1 MKKVLAITV
10 ALMIAAIVLTPA
22 LGYTNQAAG
31 NQSYTAKSGPH
42 GDYSFKSL
50 GAPAHNLTPAMAAN
64 KYSFK
69 APAVQSNRAPYSFKQ
84 GSAMPYSIKLDGV
97 DNAVAMGMKTKK
109 GAALLGS
116 MNKKGSETITPA
128 VETTPV
134 EMVPVANVTTP
145 VVEPAPVEQPMF
157 TIDGIVFDDANGNG
171 VMDNNETGMVGWTVN
186 IEQPAGTVINNVT
199 TDNDGKF
206 AFMDLAAGEYTV
218 SEVIQMGWNL
228 VSPVEGK
235 FTQNI
240 VNENATNLV
249 FANQVVPAAPT
260 NLTA

>member
-31 NQSYTAKSGPH
+31 NQSYTAKSGSL

-50 GAPAHNLTPAMAAN
+50 GVPAHNLTPAMVAN
-64 KYSFK
+64 KHSFK
-69 APAVQSNRAPYSFKQ
+69 APAVQSNRIPYSFKQ
-84 GSAMPYSIKLDGV
+84 GSALPYSMKLGGV
-97 DNAVAMGMKTKK
+97 DNAIAMGYQTKK

-116 MNKKGSETITPA
+116 MNKAPATPTPA
-128 VETTPV
+128 VEATPV
-134 EMVPVANVTTP
+134 ETVPMANVTVP
-145 VVEPAPVEQPMF
+145 AVEPATVEQPKF
-157 TIDGIVFDDANGNG
+157 TIEGVVFDDANGNG

-206 AFMDLAAGEYTV
+206 AFMDLAAGDYTV

-228 VSPVEGK
+228 ISPAEGK
-235 FTQNI
+235 FMQSI
-240 VNENATNLV
+240 VNENATNLI
-249 FANQVVPAAPT
+249 FANQVVPAAPA